1 MAAPTELSTRL
12 QKMLHL
18 NSSGSSIDAPAS
30 SSSVKKP
37 LIEIVD
43 DGPISPSTMDG
54 DKQPNHTGSDDDD
67 PPPITFHSNESTKH
81 PQAVGALP
89 KTSNLCLAEPSL
101 AEQMME
107 HADRAAQAKKKEE
120 DSKRQKN
127 ATKVSIFNYRSI
139 LNCSI

>member
-1 MAAPTELSTRL
+1 M
-12 QKMLHL
+12 
-18 NSSGSSIDAPAS
+18 GIDAPAS

-43 DGPISPSTMDG
+43 DGPS
-54 DKQPNHTGSDDDD
+54 KQPNHTGSDDDD

>member
-1 MAAPTELSTRL
+1 M
-12 QKMLHL
+12 
-18 NSSGSSIDAPAS
+18 GIDAPAS

-43 DGPISPSTMDG
+43 DGPGSPSTMDVFQ
-54 DKQPNHTGSDDDD
+54 QPNHTGSDDDD
-67 PPPITFHSNESTKH
+67 PPPVTFHSNESTKH
-81 PQAVGALP
+81 PQAVGVLP
-89 KTSNLCLAEPSL
+89 KASNLCLEEQSL

-127 ATKVSIFNYRSI
+127 AAKVNKYSCRFT
-139 LNCSI
+139 